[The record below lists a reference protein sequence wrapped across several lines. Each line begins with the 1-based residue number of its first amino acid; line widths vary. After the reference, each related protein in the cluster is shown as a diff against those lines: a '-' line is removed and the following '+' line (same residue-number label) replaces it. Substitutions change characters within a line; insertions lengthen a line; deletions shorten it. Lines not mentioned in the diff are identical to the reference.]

1 MTTNAHLSTQFAP
14 GGCVHGQKPV
24 MAQRLALRQRPNNW
38 AIGRQRWSH
47 LLFAHWTVEP
57 GVIQATLPRGLFVDT
72 FEGKAY
78 LGIVPFFMERVRPAW
93 LPPLPGLSWF
103 LELNLRTY
111 VHDAAGNPGV
121 WFYSLD
127 CNQLLA
133 AAIARRFFHLPYFQA
148 RMRASQQGPTTCFQ
162 CRRREV
168 ASAESRYAWEPAA
181 DGTLAR
187 AGSLEFFLV
196 ERYLLY
202 ATDAHGSLYTGRVNH
217 APYRIATP
225 KVSEFSVEPARA
237 AGFALSG
244 APASL
249 LAAAAVDVTVFPLT
263 RAPAMSTRN
272 VTDA

>member
-1 MTTNAHLSTQFAP
+1 MMTKAHSSTPVAP
-14 GGCVHGQKPV
+14 VGSFVGHPLQ
-24 MAQRLALRQRPNNW
+24 MTQRLALRQRPNGW
-38 AIGRQRWSH
+38 AVGRQRWSH
-47 LLFAHWTVEP
+47 LLFAHWAVEP

-72 FEGKAY
+72 FGGSAY

-103 LELNLRTY
+103 LELNVRTY

-127 CNQLLA
+127 CNQPLA
-133 AAIARRFFHLPYFQA
+133 VAIARRFFHLPYFHA
-148 RMRASQQGPTTCFQ
+148 RMSAFEQGATTCFQ
-162 CRRREV
+162 SRRRDA
-168 ASAESRYAWEPAA
+168 ASAESRYVWEPAT
-181 DGTLAR
+181 DGTP
-187 AGSLEFFLV
+187 AGAGTLEFFLV

-202 ATDAHGSLYTGRVNH
+202 ATDAHGGLYSGRVHH

-244 APASL
+244 PHASL
-249 LAAAAVDVTVFPLT
+249 LAAGAVDVTVFPLT
-263 RAPAMSTRN
+263 RVPAMS
-272 VTDA
+272 A